1 MNLNQFNSIK
11 TSLTLFELSKELSF
25 LINLLEKKKFPKV
38 LLLSGKKGIGKATLV
53 NHFLTY
59 VYDKEN
65 YNYEKKIIN
74 KNSFFYK
81 RYLNNVI
88 TEIIY
93 LEGSAY
99 KSIKTDDI
107 RSLKSSILKT
117 SLSEKKRFII
127 LDDLELFNLS
137 SLNGLLKIIE
147 EPSKNNFFILINNKT
162 KPLLE
167 TIRSRSIEIKL
178 ALSNLKRKKIIE
190 TLIANRNLQISLDFS
205 ASDLTPGNFLIFNDI
220 CNKNQ
225 INING
230 NYNNSLEKLLSLYKK
245 NKNINIIN
253 LILFLTENYFHS
265 LQEKKNSN
273 IDKIYDT
280 KCFVIKNINQ
290 FVSYNLN
297 QNSLINAINIK
308 LSNG

>member
-38 LLLSGKKGIGKATLV
+38 LMLSGKKGIGKATLV

-190 TLIANRNLQISLDFS
+190 TLITNRNLQISLDFS

>member
-11 TSLTLFELSKELSF
+11 TSLTLFELSKEFSF

-38 LLLSGKKGIGKATLV
+38 LMLSGKKGIGKATLV

-190 TLIANRNLQISLDFS
+190 TLITNRNLQISLNFS

-225 INING
+225 INISG

>member
-11 TSLTLFELSKELSF
+11 TSLTLFELSKEFSF

-38 LLLSGKKGIGKATLV
+38 LMLSGKKGIGKATLV

-225 INING
+225 ININE

-265 LQEKKNSN
+265 LQKKKNSN